1 MAHPLRFTAFI
12 AAAVLALGL
21 ASSAQQESKSATGSK
36 PVPRRASG
44 KPDFSGVW
52 DHPYV
57 PDMTKNG
64 RNQRG
69 LADLPFSAAGLEDW
83 KKYDAAN
90 GDYTGS
96 CLPYGMT
103 RSMNSPF
110 PFQIMQD
117 DTKVALLFELNTW
130 FYLVPIDGRPLP
142 KDPEPTWFGTSVGRW
157 DGDTL
162 VIDTVGFN
170 GYTRLDT
177 IGHPHSDGLHL
188 VQTLKRTDLDHIAYT
203 VTINDPEM
211 YTKPWT
217 NERTFTRM
225 GGELMEYSCE
235 ENNKDLR
242 EGHIKMWTM
251 PPPKK
256 KTR

>member
-1 MAHPLRFTAFI
+1 
-12 AAAVLALGL
+12 
-21 ASSAQQESKSATGSK
+21 
-36 PVPRRASG
+36 
-44 KPDFSGVW
+44 
-52 DHPYV
+52 
-57 PDMTKNG
+57 
-64 RNQRG
+64 
-69 LADLPFSAAGLEDW
+69 
-83 KKYDAAN
+83 
-90 GDYTGS
+90 
-96 CLPYGMT
+96 MT

-117 DTKVALLFELNTW
+117 DKKLALLFELNTW
-130 FYLVPIDGRPLP
+130 FHIIPLDGRPIP
-142 KDPEPTWFGTSVGRW
+142 KEPEPTWTGTSIGRW

-162 VIDTVGFN
+162 VVDTVGFN

-177 IGHPHSDGLHL
+177 VGHPHSDGMHV

-203 VTINDPEM
+203 VTIDDPEV

-225 GGELMEYSCE
+225 DGELMEYSCE

-256 KTR
+256 KKP